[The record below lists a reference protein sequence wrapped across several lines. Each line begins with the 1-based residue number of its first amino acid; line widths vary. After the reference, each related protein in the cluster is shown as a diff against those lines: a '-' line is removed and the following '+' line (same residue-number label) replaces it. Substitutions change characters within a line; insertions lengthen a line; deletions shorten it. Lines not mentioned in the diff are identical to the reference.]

1 MKFTRWC
8 SEAVMRMV
16 AAERRRAR
24 LRDTVMRLQDLDAR
38 ALRDIGLHPGE
49 IHSLAGEIAGLADVT
64 RVHAARF
71 PGGQAMASRLYPT
84 RKELV
89 P

>member
-1 MKFTRWC
+1 MKFTKWC
-8 SEAVMRMV
+8 SEAVMRMI

-49 IHSLAGEIAGLADVT
+49 IRSLVGEIAGLADVT
-64 RVHAARF
+64 RVHAALSL
-71 PGGQAMASRLYPT
+71 GGPATVSRLNPT
-84 RKELV
+84 RKELS